1 MDVPDIETLMVECPS
16 THGPFGVKGI
26 GEMTANPPSPAIV
39 NAVHDA
45 IGVWITD
52 IPITPEKVLR
62 ALEEKERAG
71 K

>member
-1 MDVPDIETLMVECPS
+1 
-16 THGPFGVKGI
+16 
-26 GEMTANPPSPAIV
+26 MTANPPAPAVV

-62 ALEEKERAG
+62 ALEKKKKAERSG
-71 K
+71 V